1 VSGSWFVLAHH
12 ERFFQNDPP
21 PKLVRIP
28 ALGHCLSNLGRIFMN
43 SIAVCLAQRPVG
55 LPGPECFTLRE
66 APLPTPGEGEV
77 LVAVYFISIDPAM
90 RGWMNEGKSYI
101 PPVQLGDVMRALA
114 VGEVVESRAPGFA
127 AGDWVRGAFGVQ
139 SHCAVPAKGLSKI
152 DPVLAPPARWLGG
165 LGMPG
170 MTAYFGL
177 LDVCAH
183 REGDIV
189 LVSAANGAVGS
200 VVGQLAKARG
210 SKVIGVAG
218 GPEKCRHVVETY
230 GFDACI
236 DYKAHNGDTRS
247 LAKALK
253 DACPDGIDGYFENVG
268 GWIMDAVML
277 RMNAFGRIAVCGMI
291 AGYDGAPLA
300 MANPALILINRMKVE
315 GFIVGEHMEVWP
327 EALKELGQLVG
338 SGTLRPRESVAQG
351 LAAAP
356 EAFLGMLKG
365 KNFGKQLV
373 KLV

>member
-1 VSGSWFVLAHH
+1 MPRNQQILLASRPQG
-12 ERFFQNDPP
+12 EATVENFRLVATDTPALQDGQV
-21 PKLVRIP
+21 LVR
-28 ALGHCLSNLGRIFMN
+28 HHYLSL
-43 SIAVCLAQRPVG
+43 
-55 LPGPECFTLRE
+55 
-66 APLPTPGEGEV
+66 
-77 LVAVYFISIDPAM
+77 DPYM
-90 RGWMNEGKSYI
+90 RGRMNESKSYAAAQ
-101 PPVQLGDVMRALA
+101 PLDSVMIGGT
-114 VGEVVESRAPGFA
+114 VGEVVESRHPKYA
-127 AGDWVRGAFGVQ
+127 AGDKVVGMGGWQEYSVVDANTPGTLRKVDTTHVPLSHYLGAV
-139 SHCAVPAKGLSKI
+139 
-152 DPVLAPPARWLGG
+152 
-165 LGMPG
+165 GMPG
-170 MTAYFGL
+170 VTAWYGL
-177 LDVCAH
+177 VKIIAPKA
-183 REGDIV
+183 GDTV
-189 LVSAANGAVGS
+189 VVSAATGAVGS
-200 VVGQLAKARG
+200 AFAALAKARG
-210 SKVIGVAG
+210 CHAVGIAG
-218 GPEKCRHVVETY
+218 GADKCRYATEEL